1 MAEKT
6 RKKNWLFIS
15 AFVILFSSCSDDPSY
30 SGEIPELP
38 ALEYESISGRYNT
51 ESDDIRSVELSS
63 DGKFIAAS
71 GKCSDLV
78 GSARSRAESEASE
91 PFYKSKPYLFGDIV
105 KVSDTH
111 YELPGLGSAEM
122 NEKGKIS
129 ITYTDE
135 KGEPKTIE
143 GKRYPKG
150 KMSKLDRAVCRT
162 WNLSKISFSLTVDDK
177 QIYNTVCGPREIWTA
192 LTQHYSKLAEYVN
205 SGNPSSEYIP
215 REYQED
221 CYPACITL
229 TPSSYIVTYK
239 DMLDSS
245 VSGYGLAR
253 WQWRDEKKGIMRYD
267 WWYNNKYSYLSNHM
281 SIRFE
286 DNTMILNDSNYI
298 YINGH
303 PGFEETEYYCT
314 LPL

>member
-30 SGEIPELP
+30 SGVIPELP
-38 ALEYESISGRYNT
+38 ALEYESISGTYKT
-51 ESDDIRSVELSS
+51 ESDEISSVELTP
-63 DGKFIAAS
+63 DGKFLADRGWSLDLEIAGRREAT
-71 GKCSDLV
+71 
-78 GSARSRAESEASE
+78 ESPE
-91 PFYKSKPYLFGDIV
+91 PFYKSTPCLFGDIV

-111 YELPGLGSAEM
+111 YELPGLGSM
-122 NEKGKIS
+122 VLNEKGKIS

-135 KGEPKTIE
+135 KGESKTIE

-150 KMSKLDRAVCRT
+150 KMSELDRAVCRT

-177 QIYNTVCGPREIWTA
+177 QIFNTVCDPREIWTA

-215 REYQED
+215 KEYKED
-221 CYPACITL
+221 CYPASITL
-229 TPSSYIVTYK
+229 TRSSYIVTYK

-245 VSGYGLAR
+245 VSGCGIADWMWYN
-253 WQWRDEKKGIMRYD
+253 EKEGVIYYL
-267 WWYNNKYSYLSNHM
+267 WLYNNKFTYGFNNIR
-281 SIRFE
+281 IRFE
-286 DNTMILNDSNYI
+286 GNTMILSEWDLVYL
-298 YINGH
+298 
-303 PGFEETEYYCT
+303 PGYHVIERTEYYCT